1 MNDPIGSFRQLSVEP
16 GRPGSG
22 LAAAAALVGLTKPK
36 IPPPVPQER
45 EQQTKSTL
53 KIRIYFF
60 FQPMKKKPY
69 FLYQSFLLI
78 VWSNLSQYYSYVFI
92 NPYK

>member
-1 MNDPIGSFRQLSVEP
+1 MHDPLDFPIRDRHSKRDGGGLAAENGSFRQLSTEP

-45 EQQTKSTL
+45 EKE
-53 KIRIYFF
+53 RNIYN
-60 FQPMKKKPY
+60 
-69 FLYQSFLLI
+69 LLPR
-78 VWSNLSQYYSYVFI
+78 VKVYAQ
-92 NPYK
+92 